1 MNGILSTAAWCG
13 LGLALLASSAP
24 AQSNA
29 NLVPFS
35 QAPLQDKTG
44 NEWFPDQNG
53 VLQRNGSE
61 PSIINGCM
69 LMQFG
74 SQQFYAQQPM
84 MTPDG
89 REVVIPSAQPFNG
102 VSVTRRVSLL
112 ERESGLRYL
121 EEFTNITSRDLT
133 VSVELRHSFNGQTQ
147 GFFSDTGRRV
157 KDSLQAGEFGIAV
170 LPGAQEANAPAV
182 FFTISAPNAKTPPR
196 VSARNPYQCSLI
208 YTLAI
213 PAGQSNYLIHGIGQT
228 KLPANPKPEA
238 ISKAFRSFA
247 MANLTKGLPKP
258 TLQLAVNLQDQK
270 LGFGINAWFPAERWG
285 IAAGSSDVLVLDA
298 ASRLNGHA
306 TWTKMTWRSRLG
318 SVDVPPEAVAA
329 IAGRRFTRQ
338 NNCRLWL
345 RDGQFWEG
353 SGEMA
358 GFHFRLINGLEMEL
372 DLEQLDRLIFAAPVD
387 SQPPFKTPLI
397 ETWMGE
403 RIALKPAGAWKA
415 ESPWGQLDVPWA
427 ETVALSAPGQG
438 EMAERLFMNDGTRL
452 QVLPL
457 PLTVAVETVSFGPQN
472 LDFAKLRQAITPLAL
487 KFESSDDTDATESF
501 MELVGDQRLLGRIT
515 NTHLRM
521 LTASAPI
528 DLTPASIRDLREVPS
543 ESAAADD
550 DSNQTV
556 DALRD
561 PLFQAT
567 LWGGGTVVG
576 SLFESSLRVEGSGFT
591 WNVPVRLITRY
602 SNPIPVTDSALM
614 RRIGSLLQDLGDAQ
628 WTVREKATAE
638 LREMGVLAKG
648 SVQEALKTS
657 TDAEVTR
664 RLEELLGNLE

>member
-1 MNGILSTAAWCG
+1 MNRVFGTAAWCG
-13 LGLALLASSAP
+13 LGLVLLASSAP

-44 NEWFPDQNG
+44 NEWFLEQNG

-74 SQQFYAQQPM
+74 NQQFYSQQAL

-89 REVVIPSAQPFNG
+89 REVVMPSAQPFNG
-102 VSVTRRVSLL
+102 VSVTRRASLL
-112 ERESGLRYL
+112 ERESGLRYV

-133 VSVELRHSFNGQTQ
+133 LSVELRHSFNGQTQ

-157 KDSLQAGEFGIAV
+157 KDSLQAGESGIVV
-170 LPGAQEANAPAV
+170 LPGTNEANAPAV
-182 FFTISAPNAKTPPR
+182 FFTVSAPNAKTPPR
-196 VSARNPYQCSLI
+196 LSARNPYQFSLI

-213 PAGQSNYLIHGIGQT
+213 PAGQSTFLIHGIGQA
-228 KLPANPKPEA
+228 KLPANPKPEV

-258 TLQLAVNLQDQK
+258 TLQLAANLQDQK
-270 LGFGINAWFPAERWG
+270 LGFGVDAWFPAERWG

-306 TWTKMTWRSRLG
+306 TWTKLTWRGRLG
-318 SVDVPPEAVAA
+318 SVEVLPDAVAA

-345 RDGQFWEG
+345 RDGQLWDG
-353 SGEMA
+353 TGEMS
-358 GFHFRLINGLEMEL
+358 GFHFRLINGIEMEL
-372 DLEQLDRLIFAAPVD
+372 DLEHLDRLIFAAPTD
-387 SQPPFKTPLI
+387 STPPLRTPLI
-397 ETWMGE
+397 ETWTSE
-403 RIALKPAGAWKA
+403 RIALNPTGTWKA
-415 ESPWGQLDVPWA
+415 QSPWGQLDVPWA
-427 ETVALSAPGQG
+427 DTVALSAPGQG

-457 PLTVAVETVSFGPQN
+457 PVTVAVGTVSFGPQN
-472 LDFAKLRQAITPLAL
+472 LDFGQLRQAITPLAL
-487 KFESSDDTDATESF
+487 KFESRDDTDATESF
-501 MELVGDQRLLGRIT
+501 IELVGDQRLLGRVT

-521 LTASAPI
+521 LTTSAPVE
-528 DLTPASIRDLREVPS
+528 LTPASIRDLREVSS
-543 ESAAADD
+543 ESAATADNKTGE
-550 DSNQTV
+550 SM
-556 DALRD
+556 RD
-561 PLFQAT
+561 PVFQAN

-576 SLFESSLRVEGSGFT
+576 SLLESSLRVEGRGFA

-602 SNPIPVTDSALM
+602 GNPIPVTDSALM
-614 RRIGSLLQDLGDAQ
+614 RRIGTLLQDLGDSQ
-628 WTVREKATAE
+628 WKVREKATAE

-648 SVQEALKTS
+648 SLQEALKTS

-664 RLEELLGNLE
+664 RIEDLLGVLE